1 MYLFVNYNA
10 ISSKRSDPNRFIS
23 RVCFLVSLLLRANE
37 MIPPYYIIIV
47 NALQNKYVYSTV
59 KLYVPA

>member
-10 ISSKRSDPNRFIS
+10 ISSKRSDRNRFIS
-23 RVCFLVSLLLRANE
+23 RVCLVSLLLRANE

>member
-1 MYLFVNYNA
+1 M
-10 ISSKRSDPNRFIS
+10 
-23 RVCFLVSLLLRANE
+23 SLLLRANE